1 MRISIL
7 ISVFSVLALSLF
19 AQEPKTV
26 RVEDP
31 KAKAVFEK
39 VRDRYEAYK
48 TLTVNFSI
56 QIHIPQN
63 PEIDQTGTLLQEGK
77 KYMLDLPDQML
88 MSDGNDLWLYRK
100 EAKEV
105 LINDIDEGDDSV
117 LSPIDLLK
125 IYERDDFEYALVN
138 EFKDKS
144 NRTVQQIE
152 LKPNAKDADY
162 SKIRIEIN
170 KADAS
175 ILGMMAFF
183 KDGVRYKVVLDKETP
198 NTSFTKSTFTFD
210 ASKYPDVRVED
221 LRLD

>member
-1 MRISIL
+1 MRISL
-7 ISVFSVLALSLF
+7 FISVFTFLALTGW
-19 AQEPKTV
+19 AQTPKTV

-31 KAKAVFEK
+31 KAKEVFEK

-56 QIHIPQN
+56 EIQIPQN
-63 PEIDQTGTLLQEGK
+63 PPINQTGTLLQQGK
-77 KYMLDLPDQML
+77 KYKLDLPDQML
-88 MSDGNDLWLYRK
+88 MSDGNDLWLFRK

-170 KADAS
+170 KADAA

-198 NTSFTKSTFTFD
+198 NKSFSASTFAFD
-210 ASKYPDVRVED
+210 ASQFPDVRVED

>member
-1 MRISIL
+1 MRIAL
-7 ISVFSVLALSLF
+7 VISFLLSYTMGTW
-19 AQEPKTV
+19 AQTPKTV

-48 TLTVNFSI
+48 TLQVNFSVEI
-56 QIHIPQN
+56 EIPQQ
-63 PEIDQTGTLLQEGK
+63 EAIQQTGSLYQDGV
-77 KYMLDLPDQML
+77 KYKLDLSDQML

-105 LINDIDEGDDSV
+105 QINDLEEGDDSL

-138 EFKDKS
+138 EFKDQK
-144 NRTVQQIE
+144 NRTIQQIE
-152 LKPNAKDADY
+152 LKPNAKNADY
-162 SKIRIEIN
+162 SKIRIEIA
-170 KADAS
+170 KSSAE

-183 KDGVRYKVVLDKETP
+183 KDGVRYKVTVDETIP
-198 NTSFTKSTFTFD
+198 NKSFPSGTFTFD
-210 ASKYPDVRVED
+210 ASQYPGVHVED